1 MGSKGRRGCS
11 RIRGEEWRCWGR
23 RMEEGGVRRDSCRS
37 ISCGFVG

>member
-1 MGSKGRRGCS
+1 MGRRNGVE
-11 RIRGEEWRCWGR
+11 GEEEMFADKRR